1 MIDEHLVAHIK
12 NKAQTVKKIY
22 EVKLINS
29 PKKMLNSS
37 TTISKTD
44 YQQDSSIWQSHEED
58 ICIEEI

>member
-12 NKAQTVKKIY
+12 NKAQAVKKIY
-22 EVKLINS
+22 DVKLINS

-44 YQQDSSIWQSHEED
+44 YQQDSSIWQSH
-58 ICIEEI
+58 